1 MIETFTTAFA
11 STFLSVLDIFLVIF
25 AAGLLVRF
33 EVLRQEH
40 VTALSTATV
49 DLFLP
54 CLIFSKVL
62 AKFDPGSLPFWWALP
77 LAGIAMS
84 LLALGLAAASFARE
98 LPAKRNMLPLS
109 SMQNAGYLV
118 LPVGLALYPSQFD
131 TFALYCFLFILGYSP
146 LLWSLGKL
154 LVTRNA
160 GCGTGWSGLVTAPLV
175 ANVEGVA
182 AAWSGAGR
190 SIPQPILH
198 GIDLVGQAA
207 VPVATVVLG
216 AVLGSIRPR
225 LRAYLADAVRVIGVK
240 LVALPALTILAVH
253 ALGLEATHPLLSRFL
268 VIEAS
273 AAPAAGLILQ
283 VRSWGG
289 DERKVGSLMLAS
301 YISCCLTLP
310 LWLAV
315 WELVIR

>member
-1 MIETFTTAFA
+1 MLATFSTAFA
-11 STFLSVLDIFLVIF
+11 STFLSVLDIFLVIL

-33 EVLRQEH
+33 RVLRQDH

-54 CLIFSKVL
+54 CLIFSKLL
-62 AKFDPGSLPFWWALP
+62 ARFDPSALPFWWALP
-77 LAGIAMS
+77 LAGIVMS
-84 LLALGLAAASFARE
+84 LIALGLAAAAFARD
-98 LPAKRNMLPLS
+98 LPEKRNMLPLA

-118 LPVGLALYPSQFD
+118 LPVGLALYPTRFD
-131 TFALYCFLFILGYSP
+131 TFALYCFLFILGFSP
-146 LLWSLGKL
+146 VLWSLGKL
-154 LVTRNA
+154 LVTQGSEGSN
-160 GCGTGWSGLVTAPLV
+160 GWRGLITPPLV
-175 ANVEGVA
+175 ANLAGVA
-182 AAWSGAGR
+182 AAWSGAAR
-190 SIPQPILH
+190 VIPRPVLH
-198 GIDLVGQAA
+198 GIDLLGQAA

-225 LRAYLADAVRVIGVK
+225 TRSYLADAVRVLGVK
-240 LVALPALTILAVH
+240 LVALPLLTIFVVH
-253 ALGLEATHPLLSRFL
+253 TLGLEASHPLLARFL

-301 YISCCLTLP
+301 YISCCFTLP

>member
-1 MIETFTTAFA
+1 MIETFTSAFG
-11 STFLSVLDIFLVIF
+11 STFLSVLDIFLVIL
-25 AAGLLVRF
+25 AAGLLVRLD
-33 EVLRQEH
+33 VLRQEH

-49 DLFLP
+49 NLFLP

-62 AKFDPGSLPFWWALP
+62 AKFDPHTLPFWWALP

-84 LLALGLAAASFARE
+84 LVALALAAASFVRE
-98 LPAKRNMLPLS
+98 LPAKRNMLPLA

-118 LPVGLALYPSQFD
+118 LPVGLALYRSQFD

-154 LVTRNA
+154 LVTRKA
-160 GCGTGWSGLVTAPLV
+160 GSGNGWRGLITAPLV
-175 ANVEGVA
+175 ANVAGVA
-182 AAWSGAGR
+182 AAWSGAGHA
-190 SIPQPILH
+190 IPRPLLQS
-198 GIDLVGQAA
+198 IDLVGQAA

-216 AVLGSIRPR
+216 AVLGSIQPR
-225 LRAYLADAVRVIGVK
+225 LRAYLADAVRVLGVK
-240 LVALPALTILAVH
+240 LIVLPALTIIAVH
-253 ALGLEATHPLLSRFL
+253 ALGLETTHPLLARFL

-301 YISCCLTLP
+301 YISCCVSLP
-310 LWLAV
+310 AWLAV
-315 WELVIR
+315 WELVTR